1 MEDDLRLFIRE
12 QTTRMEKATFHM
24 ERALVRMGDRMER
37 SLDLLERRSEDQSGQ
52 IRANTQAVLAVL
64 DRLEGGKA

>member
-12 QTTRMEKATFHM
+12 QTTRMERATFHM

-37 SLDLLERRSEDQSGQ
+37 SLDLLERRIEDQSGQ